1 MEKIKLTPR
10 SKEILFDLQ
19 SNRYSPNISDEDMND
34 IISLIEYGFIIAN
47 KFAGCNKYTNARLT
61 RKGIAYLH
69 NNPKLK
75 NPSIWDDK
83 KYLITTLISLIS
95 IIISII
101 ALYKSI

>member
-1 MEKIKLTPR
+1 VEKIKLTPR

-19 SNRYSPNISDEDMND
+19 SNRYSPDISDEDMND

-47 KFAGCNKYTNARLT
+47 KFVSCNKYTNARLT
-61 RKGIAYLH
+61 SKGIAYLH